1 MASKGPPT
9 EEEAKRAGKAGPKSK
24 IPGLDPRAEDWQKR
38 GRANFVDRKTVSRPF
53 KGGGRG
59 R

>member
-1 MASKGPPT
+1 MAPKPPT
-9 EEEAKRAGKAGPKSK
+9 GGDPKQPGKAGAKSK
-24 IPGLDPRAEDWQKR
+24 IPGFDPKAEDWQKR
-38 GRANFVDRKTVSRPF
+38 GRANFVDKKTVSRPF

>member
-1 MASKGPPT
+1 MAPKPPGEGEPT
-9 EEEAKRAGKAGPKSK
+9 RGPKARPKAK
-24 IPGLDPRAEDWQKR
+24 IPGFDPKAEDWQKR